1 MDERH
6 SAGSGEVL
14 VKAPCRIELSVSGMS
29 CAACAAR
36 VEKKLNK
43 LDDVTAS
50 VNYATRTAVVS
61 PGPETTVED
70 LCQEVTRAGYSAV
83 LKDPAVPDVKDEDAD
98 TARTLFLRLI
108 VAIALFV
115 PVADL
120 SILFSVMPSARFT
133 GWQWLLLILAAP
145 VVVWCALPMHRA
157 SFRGLRHGATSM
169 DTLVST
175 GIIAASAWSVFSMF
189 RLDEDRTTSG
199 VWDAVTHVDT
209 VYFEVACGVTVFI
222 LGGRY
227 FEARAKSTA
236 GRAMRSLAGMMPT
249 EVEVVV
255 GDGSMTLPAEELK
268 VGQRFIVRPGQRIA
282 ADGTVVDGSAGVDT
296 SAMTGESRSQSVSP
310 GDQVTGGTIA
320 TDGLL
325 VVEAAEVG
333 ESTRLAGMIRLVKEA
348 QQEKAGAQ
356 RLADRIAGV
365 FVPCVGLLALGTGLV
380 WFLTGSDASTAVTNA
395 IAVLIIACPC
405 ALGLAT
411 PMALMVATGRGA
423 ELGIFLKGGIAFDVS
438 QAVDTVVFDKTGT
451 LTTGSPTVGIFESVD
466 GADSAEVLSAAAA
479 VEAASGHPVGRA
491 LVRHHEYVTG
501 GAALPG
507 VADFRAHHGRG
518 VSGTVNGCSVEI
530 GSPAWACRGAELPA
544 GVAGISEKVRSSGG
558 TFIVISVE
566 RRPAAVVGVTD
577 TPRDSASATVRQLG
591 SRGVRSIMV
600 TGDDEVTA
608 GAVAA
613 QVGITEVVAG
623 VLPEQKVEEIRRL
636 CAAGAT
642 VAMVGDG
649 VNDAPALSA
658 ANLGIAVGSGTD
670 IAQDAADVIILRD
683 DLSVVVDA
691 LGLAKSTG
699 RTIRGN
705 LVWAFGYNVAAIPL
719 AMSGL
724 LNPFIA
730 SLAMAMS
737 SLFVVANSLRLR
749 KFGRPDHDR
758 VAPTSSV

>member
-1 MDERH
+1 
-6 SAGSGEVL
+6 
-14 VKAPCRIELSVSGMS
+14 
-29 CAACAAR
+29 
-36 VEKKLNK
+36 
-43 LDDVTAS
+43 
-50 VNYATRTAVVS
+50 
-61 PGPETTVED
+61 
-70 LCQEVTRAGYSAV
+70 
-83 LKDPAVPDVKDEDAD
+83 
-98 TARTLFLRLI
+98 
-108 VAIALFV
+108 
-115 PVADL
+115 
-120 SILFSVMPSARFT
+120 
-133 GWQWLLLILAAP
+133 
-145 VVVWCALPMHRA
+145 
-157 SFRGLRHGATSM
+157 
-169 DTLVST
+169 
-175 GIIAASAWSVFSMF
+175 
-189 RLDEDRTTSG
+189 
-199 VWDAVTHVDT
+199 
-209 VYFEVACGVTVFI
+209 
-222 LGGRY
+222 
-227 FEARAKSTA
+227 
-236 GRAMRSLAGMMPT
+236 
-249 EVEVVV
+249 
-255 GDGSMTLPAEELK
+255 MTLPSEELQ
-268 VGQRFIVRPGQRIA
+268 VGQRFLVRPGQRIA

-310 GDQVTGGTIA
+310 GDRVTGGTIA

-325 VVEAAEVG
+325 VVQAAEVG

-348 QQEKAGAQ
+348 QEEKAGAQ

-423 ELGIFLKGGIAFDVS
+423 ELGIFLKGGTAFDVS
-438 QAVDTVVFDKTGT
+438 RTVDTVVFDKTGT
-451 LTTGSPTVGIFESVD
+451 LTTGSPTVGIFETVD
-466 GADSAEVLSAAAA
+466 GADPVEILSAAAT

-491 LVRHHEYVTG
+491 LVRHHESVTG
-501 GAALPG
+501 GAVLPG

-518 VSGTVNGCSVEI
+518 VSGTVNGCPVEI
-530 GSPAWACRGAELPA
+530 GSPAWVCRGAELPA
-544 GVAGISEKVRSSGG
+544 GIASISEKVRSSGG
-558 TFIVISVE
+558 TFIVISVDGH
-566 RRPAAVVGVTD
+566 PAAVVGVTD
-577 TPRDSASATVRQLG
+577 TLRDSASATVRQLSG
-591 SRGVRSIMV
+591 RGVRSIMV

-613 QVGITEVVAG
+613 EVGITEVVAG

-636 CAAGAT
+636 RATGAT

-699 RTIRGN
+699 KTIRGN
-705 LVWAFGYNVAAIPL
+705 MVWAFGYNVAAIPL

-724 LNPFIA
+724 LNPLIA
-730 SLAMAMS
+730 SLAMALS

-749 KFGRPDHDR
+749 KFGHRDQDR
-758 VAPTSSV
+758 VVTT